1 MAEKTQQLLLQPNAA
16 FWPGG
21 RTHAAGFIV
30 GFDYTSRNQAWV
42 IVSSAVWG
50 FFWALVG
57 LCALKSGLLAVR
69 TEREALLPL

>member
-1 MAEKTQQLLLQPNAA
+1 MAEKTPTLLSQPNAA

-21 RTHAAGFIV
+21 STHAAGFIV
-30 GFDYTSRNQAWV
+30 GFDCTARNQTRA
-42 IVSSAVWG
+42 IVLSALWG

-57 LCALKSGLLAVR
+57 LCALKSNLLAVK